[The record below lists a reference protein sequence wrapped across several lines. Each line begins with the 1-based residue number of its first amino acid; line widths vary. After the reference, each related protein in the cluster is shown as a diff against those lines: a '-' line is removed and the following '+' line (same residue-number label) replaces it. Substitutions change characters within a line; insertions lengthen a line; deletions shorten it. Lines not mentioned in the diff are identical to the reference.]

1 MNFALNQRLRFA
13 GALIIFGLLI
23 EGWTLHWNSPI
34 GFLVFLG
41 IGGLFI
47 AAGVLIYLL
56 ALVVVPARHDLAERL
71 DTIK

>member
-1 MNFALNQRLRFA
+1 MKFALSQRLRAA
-13 GALIIFGLLI
+13 GALIVIGLVI

-47 AAGVLIYLL
+47 ACGIIIYLL
-56 ALVVVPARHDLAERL
+56 ALIALPAGRDPV
-71 DTIK
+71 TPNQ

>member
-1 MNFALNQRLRFA
+1 MNLPLDQRLRIA
-13 GALIIFGLLI
+13 GMLIAVGLLI

-47 AAGVLIYLL
+47 ACGIIIYLL
-56 ALVVVPARHDLAERL
+56 ALVVLADER
-71 DTIK
+71 DPVAPNR